1 MHNSRKTTRLAH
13 ANYVGQQSYFV
24 TICCDLRRA
33 HLADHRVATR
43 VTASLR
49 ECAARHNF
57 QLHAYCLM
65 PDHLHLLAEGT
76 TPRSDLCE
84 FVRVFKLRTASEFRQ
99 SRGLPLWEMSYHD
112 HILRRSDGLESVA
125 CYIWQNPVRK
135 HLCNS
140 PRDFPFSG
148 SQTISWMQRAS
159 VAEAWSPP
167 WKP

>member
-1 MHNSRKTTRLAH
+1 MHNSRETARLSRP
-13 ANYVGQQSYFV
+13 NYLGQQSYFV

-43 VTASLR
+43 MTTLLH
-49 ECAARHNF
+49 ECVARQNF

-76 TPRSDLCE
+76 TPHSNLREL
-84 FVRVFKLRTASEFRQ
+84 VRVFKLRTAFEFRQ
-99 SRGLPLWEMSYHD
+99 SHRLRLWEMSYHD
-112 HILRRSDGLESVA
+112 HILRRSDALESVA

-135 HLCNS
+135 QLCNS
-140 PRDFPFSG
+140 PQDFPFSG
-148 SQTISWMQRAS
+148 SQTIPWMQRAGT
-159 VAEAWSPP
+159 APTWSPP